1 MKPLIHVLEDDESV
15 RKSLVRLL
23 CAAGFETRA
32 YISAGDF
39 LLNPLPTQ
47 HGCILL
53 DLNMP
58 GPSGL
63 DLQSA
68 LQRADYQL
76 PIIFLTAH
84 ADISAVIRAMKAGA
98 VDFLLK
104 PVESEVL
111 LEAIERALTRD
122 LVQRNERLEENALL
136 ARFATLSPREKEV
149 FKRIVAGKLNKQIAD
164 DLGIA
169 ERTVKA
175 QRADVLTKLQA
186 TCVADLGRFAE
197 QLARFEKPKAEQ
209 TYTKVKLAT
218 LNGGDAAAP

>member
-23 CAAGFETRA
+23 CAAGFEARA

-68 LQRADYQL
+68 LGRADFQL

-84 ADISAVIRAMKAGA
+84 ADVSAVIRAMKAGA

-104 PVESEVL
+104 PVEGEVL
-111 LEAIERALTRD
+111 LEAIGRALSRD
-122 LVQRNERLEENALL
+122 LEQRNLRLEEAALL
-136 ARFATLSPREKEV
+136 ARFATLSPREQEV

-175 QRADVLTKLQA
+175 QRADLLTKLQA
-186 TCVADLGRFAE
+186 NCVADLGRFAE
-197 QLARFEKPKAEQ
+197 QLARFDKSRVEPSYAAA
-209 TYTKVKLAT
+209 KLGS
-218 LNGGDAAAP
+218 LSKDAAAP

>member
-1 MKPLIHVLEDDESV
+1 MKALIHILEDDESV

-23 CAAGFETRA
+23 CAAGFETRS

-39 LLNPLPTQ
+39 LLDPLPTQ
-47 HGCILL
+47 HGCMLL

-63 DLQSA
+63 DLQSS
-68 LQRADYQL
+68 LQRSGFLL

-84 ADISAVIRAMKAGA
+84 ADISSVIRAMKAGA
-98 VDFLLK
+98 IDFLLK

-111 LEAIERALTRD
+111 LEAIGRALSRD
-122 LVQRNERLEENALL
+122 LEQRNLRLEEEALL
-136 ARFATLSPREKEV
+136 ARFATLSPREQEV
-149 FKRIVAGKLNKQIAD
+149 FRRIVAGKLNKQIAD

-186 TCVADLGRFAE
+186 NCIADLGRIAE
-197 QLARFEKPKAEQ
+197 QLARFDKSKAEPS
-209 TYTKVKLAT
+209 YAALKLGS
-218 LNGGDAAAP
+218 LGRDAAAP

>member
-23 CAAGFETRA
+23 CAAGYETRA

-63 DLQSA
+63 DLQSS
-68 LQRADYQL
+68 LQRADFQL

-84 ADISAVIRAMKAGA
+84 ADLSAVIRAMKAGA

-104 PVESEVL
+104 PVESAVL
-111 LEAIERALTRD
+111 LEATGRALSRD
-122 LVQRNERLEENALL
+122 LEERRLRLEESALL
-136 ARFATLSPREKEV
+136 ARFATLSPREREV
-149 FKRIVAGKLNKQIAD
+149 FKRIVSGKLNKQIAD

-197 QLARFEKPKAEQ
+197 QLARCEKIKVVPD
-209 TYTKVKLAT
+209 YTKVQHST
-218 LNGGDAAAP
+218 HNGGDLAAP

>member
-1 MKPLIHVLEDDESV
+1 MKPLVHVLEDDESV

-23 CAAGFETRA
+23 GAAGFETRA
-32 YISAGDF
+32 YVSAGDF

-63 DLQSA
+63 DLQSS
-68 LQRADYQL
+68 LQRADIQL

-84 ADISAVIRAMKAGA
+84 ADVSAVIRAMKAGA

-111 LEAIERALTRD
+111 LEAIGRALHRD
-122 LVQRNERLEENALL
+122 LEQRNERLEESALL

-149 FKRIVAGKLNKQIAD
+149 FNRIVAGKLNKQIAD

-197 QLARFEKPKAEQ
+197 QLARLETAKADSD
-209 TYTKVKLAT
+209 YTKVKRAARNGEDLA
-218 LNGGDAAAP
+218 AH